1 MECKKKPEINYPCE
15 WSFKVIGADKQLVR
29 NAAEI
34 VMEQREYLL
43 HYSRGSRTGKYHS
56 WNIDLV
62 VKDENERNR
71 IFADLKSHTAITM
84 VI

>member
-1 MECKKKPEINYPCE
+1 MECKSKPAIHYPCE
-15 WSFKVIGADKQLVR
+15 WSFKVIGPDKQLVR
-29 NAAEI
+29 SAAEG
-34 VMEQREYLL
+34 VMAQREYLL
-43 HYSRGSRTGKYHS
+43 HYSRGSKTGKYHS

-62 VKDENERNR
+62 VKDEDDRNQ